1 VPVHRPLDV
10 KGAILALV
18 LAVLW
23 GANPVAI
30 KLGLAD
36 VAPLRMAFFRF
47 AVSAMVIFAYAV
59 TTRRRD
65 VLLIPRGQ
73 GKAIWSL
80 GLLCVVQIALM
91 NVGIDRTTAAHAVIM
106 VNSYAVHTVV
116 FAHFLLPGD
125 QLTARKLVGV
135 LIAYGGVV
143 ILFAPGI
150 TDAGGTLMGD
160 LIISGSALLLAERTV
175 FIAKT
180 VQTVDPVRL
189 MMYQSIIGATGLFL
203 MSLIWDVDRPTRWT
217 TGLLLSI
224 LYQGALIG
232 GFNFVLNAK
241 LLQIYQPSAMATMA
255 LSTPIWGVL
264 IAAAIGREGL
274 APALVL
280 ASAMVAAGIGL
291 TTRR

>member
-1 VPVHRPLDV
+1 MPVHRPLDV

-36 VAPLRMAFFRF
+36 VAPVRMAFFRF
-47 AVSAMVIFAYAV
+47 ALSAMVIFAYAV
-59 TTRRRD
+59 TTGRRD

-80 GLLCVVQIALM
+80 GLLCVVQVALM

-125 QLTARKLVGV
+125 RLTARKLVGV
-135 LIAYGGVV
+135 LVAYSGVV
-143 ILFAPGI
+143 VLFAPGF
-150 TDAGGTLMGD
+150 TGAGGTLVGD
-160 LIISGSALLLAERTV
+160 LIISVSALLLAERTV

-180 VQTVDPVRL
+180 VQRVDPVRL
-189 MMYQSIIGATGLFL
+189 MMYQSIIGAAGLFL
-203 MSLIWDVDRPTRWT
+203 VSLLWDVDRPTRWT
-217 TGLLLSI
+217 MGLLLSI

-241 LLQIYQPSAMATMA
+241 LLQVYQPSAMATMA

-264 IAAAIGREGL
+264 IAALIGHEGL
-274 APALVL
+274 SPGLLL
-280 ASAMVAAGIGL
+280 ASTMVATGIGL
-291 TTRR
+291 TTWR

>member
-36 VAPLRMAFFRF
+36 VAPLRMAFLRF
-47 AVSAMVIFAYAV
+47 AVSAIVIFGYALA
-59 TTRRRD
+59 TGRPD
-65 VLLIPRGQ
+65 LLLIPRGE

-80 GLLCVVQIALM
+80 GLLFVVQIALM

-106 VNSYAVHTVV
+106 VNSYAIHTVV
-116 FAHFLLPGD
+116 LAHFLLPGD
-125 QLTARKLVGV
+125 RLTARKLAGV
-135 LIAYGGVV
+135 LVAYGGVV
-143 ILFAPGI
+143 ILFAPGP
-150 TDAGGTLMGD
+150 TGSSETLVGD
-160 LIISGSALLLAERTV
+160 LFIAVSAILLGERTI

-180 VQTVDPVRL
+180 VQRMDPVRL

-203 MSLIWDVDRPTRWT
+203 MSLAWDVDRPTRWT
-217 TGLLLSI
+217 AGLVLSI

-241 LLQIYQPSAMATMA
+241 LLRIYQPSAMATVA

-264 IAAAIGREGL
+264 IAAVIGHERLSPEL
-274 APALVL
+274 LL
-280 ASAMVAAGIGL
+280 ASAMVATGIGL
-291 TTRR
+291 TTWR

>member
-47 AVSAMVIFAYAV
+47 AVSAAVIFAYAMA
-59 TTRRRD
+59 TGRRD
-65 VLLIPRGQ
+65 ILLIPRGH
-73 GKAIWSL
+73 GKPIWSL
-80 GLLCVVQIALM
+80 GLFFVVQLALM
-91 NVGIDRTTAAHAVIM
+91 NVGIDRTTAAHGVI
-106 VNSYAVHTVV
+106 VLNSYAIHTVV

-125 QLTARKLVGV
+125 RLTGRKVVGV
-135 LIAYGGVV
+135 LVAYGGVV
-143 ILFAPGI
+143 ILFAPGF
-150 TDAGGTLMGD
+150 AGSQGTLVGD
-160 LIISGSALLLAERTV
+160 LIIAVSALLLAERTV
-175 FIAKT
+175 FIAKI
-180 VQTVDPVRL
+180 VQRVDPVRL
-189 MMYQSIIGATGLFL
+189 MMYQSVIGGAGLFL
-203 MSLIWDVDRPTRWT
+203 MSLVWDMERPTRWT
-217 TGLLLSI
+217 AGLLLSI

-232 GFNFVLNAK
+232 GFNFVFNAK
-241 LLQIYQPSAMATMA
+241 LLQIYHPSAMATVA

-264 IAAAIGREGL
+264 IAAAIGREGR
-274 APALVL
+274 APELVL

>member
-1 VPVHRPLDV
+1 M
-10 KGAILALV
+10 ALV

-47 AVSAMVIFAYAV
+47 AVSAAVIFAYAMA
-59 TTRRRD
+59 TGRRD
-65 VLLIPRGQ
+65 ILLIPRGH
-73 GKAIWSL
+73 GKPIWSL
-80 GLLCVVQIALM
+80 GLFFVVQIALM
-91 NVGIDRTTAAHAVIM
+91 NVGIDRTTAAHGVI
-106 VNSYAVHTVV
+106 VLNSYAIHTVV

-125 QLTARKLVGV
+125 RLTGRKVVGV
-135 LIAYGGVV
+135 LVAYGGVV
-143 ILFAPGI
+143 ILFAPGF
-150 TDAGGTLMGD
+150 AGSQGTLVGD
-160 LIISGSALLLAERTV
+160 LIIAVSALLLAERTV
-175 FIAKT
+175 FIAKI
-180 VQTVDPVRL
+180 VQRVDPVRL
-189 MMYQSIIGATGLFL
+189 MMYQSVIGGAGLFL
-203 MSLIWDVDRPTRWT
+203 MSLVWDVERPTRWT
-217 TGLLLSI
+217 AGLLLSI

-241 LLQIYQPSAMATMA
+241 LLQIYHPSAMATMA

>member
-36 VAPLRMAFFRF
+36 VAPVRMAFFRF
-47 AVSAMVIFAYAV
+47 ALSAMVIFAYAV
-59 TTRRRD
+59 TTGRRD

-80 GLLCVVQIALM
+80 GLLCVVQVALM

-125 QLTARKLVGV
+125 RLTARKLVGV
-135 LIAYGGVV
+135 LVAYSGVV
-143 ILFAPGI
+143 VLFAPGF
-150 TDAGGTLMGD
+150 TGAGGTLVGD
-160 LIISGSALLLAERTV
+160 LIISVSALLLAERTV

-180 VQTVDPVRL
+180 VQRVDPVRL
-189 MMYQSIIGATGLFL
+189 MMYQSIIGAAGLFL
-203 MSLIWDVDRPTRWT
+203 VSLLWDVDRPTRWT
-217 TGLLLSI
+217 MGLLLSI

-241 LLQIYQPSAMATMA
+241 LLQVYQPSAMATMA

-264 IAAAIGREGL
+264 IAALIGHEGL
-274 APALVL
+274 SPGLLL
-280 ASAMVAAGIGL
+280 ASTMVATGIGL
-291 TTRR
+291 TTWR

>member
-1 VPVHRPLDV
+1 MPVHRPLDV
-10 KGAILALV
+10 KAAILALV

-47 AVSAMVIFAYAV
+47 SVSAMVIFAYAV
-59 TTRRRD
+59 TTRRGD

-73 GKAIWSL
+73 GKPIWSL

-125 QLTARKLVGV
+125 RLTARKLVGV

-143 ILFAPGI
+143 ILFAPGA
-150 TDAGGTLMGD
+150 TGTGGTLVGD
-160 LIISGSALLLAERTV
+160 LIIAVSALLLAERTV

-180 VQTVDPVRL
+180 VQRVDPVRL
-189 MMYQSIIGATGLFL
+189 MMYQSIIGAAGLFL
-203 MSLIWDVDRPTRWT
+203 LSLIWDVDRPTRWT

-241 LLQIYQPSAMATMA
+241 LLQVYQPSAMATMA

-264 IAAAIGREGL
+264 IAALIGHEGL
-274 APALVL
+274 SPGLLL
-280 ASAMVAAGIGL
+280 ASTMVATGIGL
-291 TTRR
+291 TTWR